1 MDLKDV
7 VLKIART
14 ASDLLVR
21 DGMVHPVAFLLDP
34 DGKTNGCIALDFSSP
49 EAKEL
54 SIDLARTA
62 ARKGGMVL
70 AYVTEAWMSRD
81 PRPGVAPSKAPDRE
95 EVLVIAAFSPH
106 SVAGALVR
114 FSRDPDGNPVPS
126 QPELIEHRLE
136 SRMDPWPDRQ
146 PAH

>member
-34 DGKTNGCIALDFSSP
+34 DGETNGCIALDFSSP

-54 SIDLARTA
+54 SIDLARGA
-62 ARKGGMVL
+62 ARKSSMAL

-81 PRPGVAPSKAPDRE
+81 PRSEVAPSQAPDRE
-95 EVLVIAAFSPH
+95 EVLIIAAFSPH
-106 SVAGALVR
+106 SAVCALVR

-136 SRMDPWPDRQ
+136 SWMDPWPDRQ